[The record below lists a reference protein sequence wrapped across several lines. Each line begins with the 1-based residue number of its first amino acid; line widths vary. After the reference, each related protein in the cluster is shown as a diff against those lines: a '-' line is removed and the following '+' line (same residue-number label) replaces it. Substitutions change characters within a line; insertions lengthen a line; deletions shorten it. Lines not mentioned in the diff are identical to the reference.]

1 MKGIEFGRSGVEGLK
16 DEGADE
22 TKGYGSLGQ
31 EVPFAGENMT
41 EQADRINAI
50 LESIDLPEFEDGQDV
65 QPETGIKNDGVGQEA
80 KNLHDDTQSQIE
92 SLKANIHAIFDS
104 NSNSTSAQV
113 PDYDSKPVA
122 PRTPP
127 VEAVA
132 NVNGDPFYPANYGDK
147 EPENNQISQPEKTD
161 AEKEQIK
168 KELAEAKIQL
178 AKTLEWA
185 KQQPNEPEKTF
196 SGNLD
201 NLPDDAKRRIMERME
216 AMQQGDVIISK
227 IDNVYQEGNTIVVD
241 AKDNQGRF
249 TGAEFTVDDFAKLVN
264 NPPQE
269 QLSSLT
275 GQFDDSKEHAQ
286 DSPEQDEDQLQ
297 PEQLVTQEQKLQ
309 ETLVEQEKSLAPE
322 ADTSAE
328 TDDPSIKRK
337 TINQIVSKMLDAG
350 EFQNYGLDISQ
361 KMRDIEYAK
370 KKLQD
375 KTLEELRI
383 LLSTYE

>member
-41 EQADRINAI
+41 EQADRINAMP
-50 LESIDLPEFEDGQDV
+50 ESIDLPESEDGRGV
-65 QPETGIKNDGVGQEA
+65 QPETGMKNEA
-80 KNLHDDTQSQIE
+80 KDLRDDTQSQIE

-113 PDYDSKPVA
+113 PDYDSRPVA
-122 PRTPP
+122 PRTLP

-132 NVNGDPFYPANYGDK
+132 NVDGDPFYPANYGDK
-147 EPENNQISQPEKTD
+147 EPGNNQIPQTEKTD
-161 AEKEQIK
+161 AKEEQIK
-168 KELAEAKIQL
+168 KKLAEAKIQP

-185 KQQPNEPEKTF
+185 RQQPNEPEKTF
-196 SGNLD
+196 SGNLE

-216 AMQQGDVIISK
+216 AMQQGGIIISK

-297 PEQLVTQEQKLQ
+297 PKQLDTQEQKLQ

-322 ADTSAE
+322 ADTSIE
-328 TDDPSIKRK
+328 TDDPSIKRE

-350 EFQNYGLDISQ
+350 EFQNYGLDINQ

-375 KTLEELRI
+375 KTLEELQI